1 MPDLLLKNAR
11 LVATVDAE
19 RRELAG
25 GWVSVTGGRIEAV
38 GSSLDPLPVVG
49 AETQVVDVADCLVTP
64 GLVNT
69 HHHIYQN
76 LTRAFPPMTNA
87 PLFGWLQTLYPLW
100 RALDEAR
107 GLLERALENAIVC
120 CCRVHA
126 RCPLNMASRCLITS
140 TDRARSFEASG
151 ATGAAG
157 PISSSQ
163 RC

>member
-38 GSSLDPLPVVG
+38 GSSLEPLPVVG

-76 LTRAFPPMTNA
+76 LTRAYPPMT
-87 PLFGWLQTLYPLW
+87 LKREQ
-100 RALDEAR
+100 
-107 GLLERALENAIVC
+107 LL
-120 CCRVHA
+120 
-126 RCPLNMASRCLITS
+126 SR
-140 TDRARSFEASG
+140 R
-151 ATGAAG
+151 
-157 PISSSQ
+157 
-163 RC
+163 